1 MGFLFIIVFGILA
14 MIFVARFASKTKPD
28 IERVKSPEDIEH
40 YNKSQKIDGVVQRSL
55 ITLLL
60 KKNIITEEE
69 LLAEIEQER
78 TKKPY

>member
-1 MGFLFIIVFGILA
+1 MGFLFIIFLGILC
-14 MIFVARFASKTKPD
+14 MILIARFASKTKPA

-40 YNKSQKIDGVVQRSL
+40 YNKSQKIDAVVQKGL

-60 KKNIITEEE
+60 QKNIITEEE
-69 LLAEIEQER
+69 LLAAVEVEK

>member
-1 MGFLFIIVFGILA
+1 MGFLFIIIFGVLG

-40 YNKSQKIDGVVQRSL
+40 FNRSVKIDGVVQKAL

-60 KKNIITEEE
+60 KKNIITEED

-78 TKKPY
+78 TKKTY